1 MTQPLAI
8 DETVIRWNVAPEAI
22 TGELQRRPLMVLLH
36 GYGSF
41 EGDLISL
48 APLLPEGFVCAALR
62 APIDL
67 PPPIV
72 NGFGWYEITE
82 PGVPN
87 VPVLVQSTEAVLSWL
102 DQLDAQVSGGLG
114 EIALMGFSQ
123 GGCMVSM
130 LMRHRPERFAAG
142 VICSGFI
149 AEMDAPGDA
158 LLAQNRPPIFW
169 GRDEDDPIIAQRM
182 IVPTEAWLPEH
193 STLTAKL
200 YPGIAHSISRE
211 EMLDIHEFLASTV
224 AGAVRKNFVT
234 RDEK

>member
-1 MTQPLAI
+1 MTI
-8 DETVIRWNVAPEAI
+8 DDAVVQWNVAPDRIAA
-22 TGELQRRPLMVLLH
+22 ELQYRPLLLLLH

-48 APLLPEGFVCAALR
+48 APLLPDGFVCASVR
-62 APIDL
+62 APIEL

-72 NGFGWYEITE
+72 NGFGWYQITE

-87 VPVLVQSTEAVLSWL
+87 VPVLVESTEAVLSWL
-102 DQLDAQVSGGLG
+102 DRLDSQVVGGLK

-158 LLAQNRPPIFW
+158 TLARIRPPVFW
-169 GRDEDDPIIAQRM
+169 GRDEHDPIIAQRM
-182 IVPTEAWLPEH
+182 IVPTETWLPDH

-200 YPGIAHSISRE
+200 YPGIEHSISRE
-211 EMLDIHEFLASTV
+211 EMLDIHAFLTHTV
-224 AGAVRKNFVT
+224 AGASQ
-234 RDEK
+234 

>member
-1 MTQPLAI
+1 MVEHRI
-8 DETVIRWNVAPEAI
+8 DDDVVHWNIASEDVADALR
-22 TGELQRRPLMVLLH
+22 TRPLMVLLH

-48 APLLPEGFVCAALR
+48 ASMLPEQFVCASLR
-62 APIDL
+62 APVEL

-87 VPVLVQSTEAVLSWL
+87 VPALVRSTDAVLAWL
-102 DQLDAQVSGGLG
+102 DRLDTRVTGGLG
-114 EIALMGFSQ
+114 QIALMGFSQ

-130 LMRHRPERFAAG
+130 LMRHRPERFTAG

-149 AEMDAPGDA
+149 AEMDAPGDEV
-158 LLAQNRPPIFW
+158 LAHNRPPVFW
-169 GRDEDDPIIAQRM
+169 GRDEHDPIIAQSM

-193 STLTAKL
+193 SSLTAKL

-211 EMLDIHEFLASTV
+211 EMRDISQFL
-224 AGAVRKNFVT
+224 GAAVLH
-234 RDEK
+234 DES